1 MTNMVSKQEV
11 YKNIKAVI
19 FDIDGTIMDSVPRIV
34 TCLQDACKAYNLEI
48 PEKHACRNVIGLS
61 LPKAIKSLIP
71 NESEE
76 MVEKVTEHYRVNYT
90 RLETEKPTQLFMHA
104 VELFTALK
112 EKGYKIGIATGKSR
126 KGFERVLQK
135 TRLGEFVDVAVTGD
149 EVRSKPDQEML
160 LSIAD
165 KMLLPVKAILMV
177 GDSVLDLEMAKRA
190 RMYSVGVLTGVHD
203 EETLNSAS
211 PIAIYPSLA
220 PFKEEL
226 FK

>member
-1 MTNMVSKQEV
+1 M
-11 YKNIKAVI
+11 
-19 FDIDGTIMDSVPRIV
+19 
-34 TCLQDACKAYNLEI
+34 
-48 PEKHACRNVIGLS
+48 
-61 LPKAIKSLIP
+61 
-71 NESEE
+71 
-76 MVEKVTEHYRVNYT
+76 
-90 RLETEKPTQLFMHA
+90 
-104 VELFTALK
+104 
-112 EKGYKIGIATGKSR
+112 
-126 KGFERVLQK
+126 
-135 TRLGEFVDVAVTGD
+135 GEFVDVAVTGD